1 MFQTP
6 EWDSWINFRNRAL
19 WLNGIPGAGKTV
31 LASHIIE
38 AIRDMCKS
46 AKRQICSY
54 YYCYHGHNQDEAEPF
69 LRSLVGE
76 LLAEQPG
83 DQISE
88 AAWNLFQRKTS
99 LSEELLLDLL
109 EQLLPSM
116 ERVFVAID
124 ALDESQN
131 RDHLLSL
138 LKTIATEERFSKIQ
152 LFTSSRQY
160 EDIRSNMCQ
169 VSQSLSMSNPFV
181 EADIRVFVAAR
192 VKAEP
197 KFRNWPQCLRNEV
210 LETLT
215 VGAKGMFRWAAC
227 QLDILRRLHRQSK
240 IREAIKTLPETLDET
255 YERIFSYITK
265 EEREL
270 FRHALHMVCF
280 HDFLWSGKVCL
291 PARLLLES
299 YANLQ
304 VDGDIAPSDD
314 VLCDL
319 TMLKDACGCLVTFS
333 REQSPGWKGETQEET
348 AIIAH
353 YTVREF
359 LESARA
365 SGKLTE
371 WINISTNSHYSA
383 LLRFVF
389 DFALTTKT
397 PRLEIPDD
405 DGLPGPL
412 SIRSTSNLREYCL
425 ASSVR
430 SLTVCEKLVKPSLA
444 FRLVDPSALHYEEM
458 EEALAHDSW
467 DYYRSGHLNVGRVVV
482 PFWNIS
488 WTEETKSSHAT
499 ILVNLLVMELYL
511 LAEEFI
517 SYLGTQADQVMRYG
531 LDGKVRSNEWYP
543 SDGRFESCTRFQGD
557 VIHVLA
563 QVQSLNK
570 RGFELI
576 KDVVDSAPGYHDM
589 ILFHMP
595 NCISDTEVN
604 ANGSSLDCAPEDE
617 NLFHLLLRCGASP
630 DPAGYQVT
638 PLQIACHMRSL
649 SNVRLLLEA
658 GADPNNTGD
667 PTGVIWSD
675 KTSLLHPFSELHGTL
690 PIDVLVCY
698 EALLGFVDSLSAD
711 EIECAKG
718 AVTDEI
724 RRVLLSYG
732 ARSSLYWNDTEESG
746 SDVEMG

>member
-1 MFQTP
+1 
-6 EWDSWINFRNRAL
+6 
-19 WLNGIPGAGKTV
+19 
-31 LASHIIE
+31 
-38 AIRDMCKS
+38 
-46 AKRQICSY
+46 
-54 YYCYHGHNQDEAEPF
+54 
-69 LRSLVGE
+69 
-76 LLAEQPG
+76 
-83 DQISE
+83 
-88 AAWNLFQRKTS
+88 
-99 LSEELLLDLL
+99 
-109 EQLLPSM
+109 
-116 ERVFVAID
+116 
-124 ALDESQN
+124 
-131 RDHLLSL
+131 
-138 LKTIATEERFSKIQ
+138 
-152 LFTSSRQY
+152 
-160 EDIRSNMCQ
+160 
-169 VSQSLSMSNPFV
+169 MSNPFV

-192 VKAEP
+192 VRAEP

-270 FRHALHMVCF
+270 LRHTLHMVCF
-280 HDFLWSGKVCL
+280 HDFLWSGTVCL

-304 VDGDIAPSDD
+304 VDGDITPSDD
-314 VLCDL
+314 ILCDL

-333 REQSPGWKGETQEET
+333 QKGSSDWEGEIEEET

-371 WINISTNSHYSA
+371 WISISTNSRYSA

-397 PRLEIPDD
+397 PRLKTPD
-405 DGLPGPL
+405 GGNLPGPL
-412 SIRSTSNLREYCL
+412 SIRSAPSLREYCL

-458 EEALAHDSW
+458 EKALAHESW
-467 DYYRSGHLNVGRVVV
+467 SYQSNHLMVRPVNV
-482 PFWNIS
+482 PFWSIL

-517 SYLGTQADQVMRYG
+517 SYLNTQADQVMRYV
-531 LDGKVRSNEWYP
+531 LDGEVRLFSAKYAME
-543 SDGRFESCTRFQGD
+543 DRFNSCTRFQGD

-570 RGFELI
+570 RSFELI
-576 KDVVDSAPGYHDM
+576 KEVVGSAPGYHDM
-589 ILFHMP
+589 ILFYMAV
-595 NCISDTEVN
+595 CDFDTEVN
-604 ANGSSLDCAPEDE
+604 ANGSSLDCVPEDE

-649 SNVRLLLEA
+649 SNVRLPLEA

-667 PTGVIWSD
+667 PTGVTWSD
-675 KTSLLHPFSELHGTL
+675 KKSLLHPFSKLHGTL
-690 PIDVLVCY
+690 PIDVLVFHEAMLYY
-698 EALLGFVDSLSAD
+698 EHGLSLD

-718 AVTDEI
+718 VVTDEI

-732 ARSSLYWNDTEESG
+732 ARPSLDGKDTEKSG